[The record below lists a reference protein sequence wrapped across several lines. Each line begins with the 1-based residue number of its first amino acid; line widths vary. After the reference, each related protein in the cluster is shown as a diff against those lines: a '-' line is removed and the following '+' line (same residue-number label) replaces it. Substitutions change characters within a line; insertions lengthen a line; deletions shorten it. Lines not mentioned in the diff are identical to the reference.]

1 MQKDLKGCDKG
12 GFIVPPKFRLSK
24 IIPCTK
30 KMMPVIGR
38 YLNECQCKM
47 TTTSSPT
54 NHHLKIYGTKDCTKG
69 F

>member
-1 MQKDLKGCDKG
+1 MHKGLKGCEKG

-38 YLNECQCKM
+38 YLNECQYM

-54 NHHLKIYGTKDCTKG
+54 NILKKYGTKDCTKV